1 MKADTYPAFLG
12 RRRDLFK
19 KGDEIGAKIRCRQ
32 LVILGNRGADALAP
46 VRQFGTG

>member
-32 LVILGNRGADALAP
+32 PVIFGNRGADALAP